1 MISKDYLDNIPTPT
15 TNILHNNDDRNL
27 TDLSSNIYYPGQFN
41 NLVYNSNLDN
51 SDIIK

>member
-15 TNILHNNDDRNL
+15 TNILHDNNNYNL
-27 TDLSSNIYYPGQFN
+27 TDLSSNIYSPGEFN